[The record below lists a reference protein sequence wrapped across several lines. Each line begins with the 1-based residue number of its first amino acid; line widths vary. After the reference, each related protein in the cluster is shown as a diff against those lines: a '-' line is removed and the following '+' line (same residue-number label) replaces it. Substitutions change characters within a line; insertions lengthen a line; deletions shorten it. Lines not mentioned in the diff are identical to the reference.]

1 MKFTVEI
8 PDDVI
13 QWANAEGVNRQMIA
27 KFMREELLDI
37 GTRYGH
43 SPDLGRPKF
52 PGQGDSHDWR
62 AWILNMVHVRCNT
75 AASPQPVKKKKQ
87 SGRFPDEMFNG
98 ST

>member
-8 PDDVI
+8 PDDIV

-27 KFMREELLDI
+27 KFIREELQNV

-43 SPDLGRPKF
+43 SPDLGRAKF

-62 AWILNMVHVRCNT
+62 AWILNELHVRCNT
-75 AASPQPVKKKKQ
+75 RAMPKPKKKKKQ
-87 SGRFPDEMFNG
+87 SGRFPEEMFNG

>member
-8 PDDVI
+8 PDDIV

-27 KFMREELLDI
+27 KFIREELQNV
-37 GTRYGH
+37 GTRYGQ

-62 AWILNMVHVRCNT
+62 AWILNALHVRCNT
-75 AASPQPVKKKKQ
+75 KASPQPPKKKKTR
-87 SGRFPDEMFNG
+87 GRFPEEMFSG
-98 ST
+98 

>member
-27 KFMREELLDI
+27 KFIREELQSV

-43 SPDLGRPKF
+43 SPDLGRAKF

-62 AWILNMVHVRCNT
+62 AWILNALHVRCNT
-75 AASPQPVKKKKQ
+75 AAMPKAKEKKKQ
-87 SGRFPDEMFNG
+87 RGRFPEEMFNG
-98 ST
+98 

>member
-13 QWANAEGVNRQMIA
+13 AWANAEGVNRQMIA
-27 KFMREELLDI
+27 KFIREELHLV

-43 SPDLGRPKF
+43 SPELGREKV

-62 AWILNMVHVRCNT
+62 AWILNLVKVRCNT
-75 AASPQPVKKKKQ
+75 KATPKFKRKGTKTR
-87 SGRFPDEMFNG
+87 GKFPEEMFHG
-98 ST
+98 